1 DDELFSAELCGGTH
15 VSNTGEI
22 GLFMIMSE
30 GSVSTGIRR
39 IEAITGRTANMTA
52 RKNTQIVKNLASI
65 LNASTE
71 EIFEK
76 VENLQTLSNKYQKE
90 IVQLQTQ
97 IALKDFKKFWETA
110 QKIKDAYV
118 LTAMIPDSTI
128 ESLRNMADQFKAENP
143 NAVVVL
149 GTKTDDGQVQFIAA
163 VSDSLIQCGINAG
176 EIIRNIS
183 ALTGGKG
190 GGRPNMAQGGGK
202 DITKAQEALDA
213 AVKMVREKLR

>member
-1 DDELFSAELCGGTH
+1 
-15 VSNTGEI
+15 
-22 GLFMIMSE
+22 
-30 GSVSTGIRR
+30 
-39 IEAITGRTANMTA
+39 
-52 RKNTQIVKNLASI
+52 
-65 LNASTE
+65 
-71 EIFEK
+71 
-76 VENLQTLSNKYQKE
+76 LQALSNKYQKE

-97 IALKDFKKFWETA
+97 IALKDFKKFWENA
-110 QKIKDAYV
+110 QKIKDANV
-118 LTAMIPDSTI
+118 LTAMISDSTI

-149 GTKTDDGQVQFIAA
+149 GTNTDDGQVQFIAA
-163 VSDSLIQCGINAG
+163 VSDSLIQRGINAG

-202 DITKAQEALDA
+202 DINKAQEALDA